1 MNTGLMVHVVI
12 CRNVMEIRISC
23 ITPGERG
30 KCGKTEENYFSSKTA
45 LRAGT
50 NTSRETRNCTR
61 ISSYFMALSTFGSMA
76 RISAITRS
84 IVRGGRPF
92 RLPPALLIG
101 MAGT

>member
-1 MNTGLMVHVVI
+1 MRENGGKLFFI
-12 CRNVMEIRISC
+12 QD
-23 ITPGERG
+23 GFARG
-30 KCGKTEENYFSSKTA
+30 Q
-45 LRAGT
+45 

-61 ISSYFMALSTFGSMA
+61 ISSYFMALSSFGSMA

-92 RLPPALLIG
+92 RLPPALPIG